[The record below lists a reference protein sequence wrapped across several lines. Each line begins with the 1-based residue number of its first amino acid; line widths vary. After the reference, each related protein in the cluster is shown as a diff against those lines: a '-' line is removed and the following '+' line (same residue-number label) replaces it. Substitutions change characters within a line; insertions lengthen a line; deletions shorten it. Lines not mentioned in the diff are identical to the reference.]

1 MSGKNVNLSEK
12 YKMMKVYE
20 IDFQDYQ
27 DKNKERSLLKEKMI
41 EKVKT
46 NLPPLSK

>member
-1 MSGKNVNLSEK
+1 MSGKNANLFEK
-12 YKMMKVYE
+12 YKLMKVFI
-20 IDFQDYQ
+20 IDFQEYQ